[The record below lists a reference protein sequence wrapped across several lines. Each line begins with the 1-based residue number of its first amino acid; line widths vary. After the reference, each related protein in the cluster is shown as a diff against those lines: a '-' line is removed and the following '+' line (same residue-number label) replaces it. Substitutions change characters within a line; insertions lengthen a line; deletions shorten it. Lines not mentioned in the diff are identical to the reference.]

1 MKLIFNPYY
10 DSKVFVKTQGC
21 ALGEKVVGPQ
31 GLLDELELRAGL
43 TGRYLDNFQ
52 RAILYARGMKKAIE
66 KNSSLFFAQSFEK
79 DKLGTAVNVM
89 AWRDALIKAGWNK
102 TITGSSRLD
111 DLASVEAYFEEKGE
125 ADRWRIVLDYA
136 KSTPLLKDTDCIE
149 VTCGKDLLEPLYKQ
163 LFDHMASQGCDVKYI
178 PSQINSNLIE
188 KTSAYLFKNNLEMA
202 EWLAQQS
209 LGENDVVV
217 CDDTSLLHLDLAME
231 NKPQVGAESQAVGA
245 IMQIFTLG
253 LGLFNKPL
261 DINNLLAY
269 LQLPSTPLSAI
280 CVKRKHD
287 EKDNKSDYYI
297 SLRHALFEQLIDDNG
312 ISEDWDKLIDEAV
325 YDHDGNDVKQ
335 SAERTTALLFIN
347 QWKRAQGTGD
357 SCTVD
362 KDEVVKFL
370 KTMRKWAKS
379 HLYDESKAPQF
390 NAVVDNCETMLMI
403 LEDEAATI
411 KTHDLMLWASQ
422 ISRPIELTTLS
433 ARKGSINVT
442 NAVTDIYSTP
452 DSLYWACTTPEYRF
466 HFDLDFL
473 TPKEISI
480 LEGNDIEVAERET
493 LLKNKREIMLGI
505 LSNVQKHIYML
516 ECNIIGGVLPVEDP
530 VATELRHKGNLIMQS
545 KSPDGKDLEQKDTET
560 ASTKQ
565 AEYQLKPSV
574 FELLDT
580 PKDDGGLKR
589 DEESY
594 SSLEELI
601 QRPFDYVMDYILHLR
616 EYGKA
621 AMDDIDTV
629 KGNVAHAYVEKL
641 TEAGQRNVTSMRQI
655 HQDRY
660 KDMINHMAETNGSI
674 LLLEENDLE
683 FKRFKSLLQKSVDVL
698 LNIIEQNNLSIVG
711 AEKEYKVVVPV
722 IGKLTAKI
730 DFVLKD
736 SEDNIVIIDFK
747 WNESTT
753 YKKKLEQNDALQL
766 AIYRAVVEQHLC
778 DSGDNHKVSFMG
790 YFVLPRH
797 TLYTTYDT
805 LKHLDEIEVV
815 VPENTNDLM
824 QLAANSYTYRMSQL
838 KKGLIEEGES
848 LALADLQYVKDTID
862 KKLYPLKSDYYEKAL
877 KANSYGNKNIVLK
890 GGLV

>member
-10 DSKVFVKTQGC
+10 DSKVFVKTLGC

-43 TGRYLDNFQ
+43 TGRYLDNLQ
-52 RAILYARGMKKAIE
+52 RAIFYARGMKKAIE
-66 KNSSLFFAQSFEK
+66 KNSSLFFAKSFEK
-79 DKLGTAVNVM
+79 DKISTAVNVM

-111 DLASVEAYFEEKGE
+111 DLASVEAFFEEKGE

-136 KSTPLLKDTDCIE
+136 KSTTLLKDTDCIE
-149 VTCGKDLLEPLYKQ
+149 VTCDKDLLEPLYRK

-178 PSQINSNLIE
+178 PLPIKSNLKD
-188 KTSAYLFKNNLEMA
+188 KTSVYLFKNNLEMA

-269 LQLPSTPLSAI
+269 LQLPSTPLSTI
-280 CVKRKHD
+280 YVKRQHD
-287 EKDNKSDYYI
+287 EKDDNSDYYI

-312 ISEDWDKLIDEAV
+312 ISENWDKLIDEAV
-325 YDHDGNDVKQ
+325 YNHDGNDMTK
-335 SAERTTALLFIN
+335 SNERTTALLFIN
-347 QWKRAQGTGD
+347 QWKRAKGTGD

-403 LEDEAATI
+403 LEDEDDTI

-433 ARKGSINVT
+433 ARQGSINVT
-442 NAVTDIYSTP
+442 NAVMDIYSTP
-452 DSLYWACTTPEYRF
+452 DSLYWACTTPEYHF

-480 LEGNDIEVAERET
+480 LEDNGIEVVEREN

-530 VATELRHKGNLIMQS
+530 VATELRHKGNLSMQS
-545 KSPDGKDLEQKDTET
+545 KSPDGKDLEQRSTET

-565 AEYQLKPSV
+565 GEYQLKPSV

-589 DEESY
+589 DKESY

-601 QRPFDYVMDYILHLR
+601 QRPFDYVMDYILYLR

-621 AMDDIDTV
+621 AMADMDTV

-641 TEAGQRNVTSMRQI
+641 TEAGLRNVTSMRQI
-655 HQDRY
+655 HQAQY
-660 KDMINHMAETNGSI
+660 NNMINHLAETNGSI
-674 LLLEENDLE
+674 LLLEENDLD
-683 FKRFKSLLQKSVDVL
+683 FKRFKSLLRKSVDVL
-698 LNIIEQNNLSIVG
+698 LNIIEQNNLSIIG
-711 AEKEYKVVVPV
+711 AEKEYEVVVPV

-736 SEDNIVIIDFK
+736 SDDNIVIIDFK

-766 AIYRAVVEQHLC
+766 AVYKAVVEQFMK
-778 DSGDNHKVSFMG
+778 DTGDNHTVSFMG
-790 YFVLPRH
+790 YYVLPRH
-797 TLYTTYDT
+797 TLFTLYDT
-805 LKHLDEIEVV
+805 LKHQNCIEVV
-815 VPENTNDLM
+815 VPENSNDLI

-838 KKGLIEEGES
+838 KDGLIEEGES
-848 LALADLQYVKDTID
+848 LALADLQYVKDTMD
-862 KKLYPLKSDYYEKAL
+862 KKLYPLKSDYYEKDL

>member
-1 MKLIFNPYY
+1 MKLNFNPYY
-10 DSKVFVKTQGC
+10 DSKVFVKTHGC

-31 GLLDELELRAGL
+31 GLLNELELRAGL

-52 RAILYARGMKKAIE
+52 RAIFYARGMKKAIE
-66 KNSSLFFAQSFEK
+66 KNSSLFFAKSFEK

-89 AWRDALIKAGWNK
+89 AWRDALTKAGWNK

-217 CDDTSLLHLDLAME
+217 CDDTSILHLDLAME
-231 NKPQVGAESQAVGA
+231 NKPQVGAESQAIGA

-269 LQLPSTPLSAI
+269 LQLPSTPLSSI
-280 CVKRKHD
+280 CVKRQHD
-287 EKDNKSDYYI
+287 DDKTDYYI
-297 SLRHALFEQLIDDNG
+297 SLRRVLLEHLIEDNG
-312 ISEDWDKLIDEAV
+312 ISEEWDKLIDEAV
-325 YDHDGNDVKQ
+325 YDHDGKDIKE
-335 SAERTTALLFIN
+335 SDKRTDALLFVN
-347 QWKRAQGTGD
+347 QWKRVSGNGD
-357 SCTVD
+357 NC
-362 KDEVVKFL
+362 VVKKAEVSKYL
-370 KTMRKWAKS
+370 KAMRTWAKTN
-379 HLYDESKAPQF
+379 LFDENKAMQF
-390 NAVVDNCETMLMI
+390 NAIVNNCETMLMI
-403 LEDEAATI
+403 LEDEDDTI

-433 ARKGSINVT
+433 ARQGSINVT
-442 NAVTDIYSTP
+442 NAVMDIYSTP
-452 DSLYWACTTPEYRF
+452 DSLYWACTTPEYHF

-480 LEGNDIEVAERET
+480 LEDNGIEVVEREN

-530 VATELRHKGNLIMQS
+530 VATELRHKGNLSMQS
-545 KSPDGKDLEQKDTET
+545 KSPDGKDLEQRSTET

-565 AEYQLKPSV
+565 GEYQLKPSV

-589 DEESY
+589 EEESY

-621 AMDDIDTV
+621 AMADMDTV

-641 TEAGQRNVTSMRQI
+641 TEAGQHDVASMSQI
-655 HQDRY
+655 HQAQY
-660 KDMINHMAETNGSI
+660 NDMINHLAETNGSI
-674 LLLEENDLE
+674 LLLEENNLD
-683 FKRFKSLLQKSVDVL
+683 FKRFKSLLQKSIDVL

-736 SEDNIVIIDFK
+736 SDDNIVIIDFK

-766 AIYRAVVEQHLC
+766 AVYKAVVEQFMK
-778 DSGDNHKVSFMG
+778 DTGDNHTVSFMG
-790 YFVLPRH
+790 YYVLPRH
-797 TLYTTYDT
+797 TLFTLYDT
-805 LKHLDEIEVV
+805 LKHQNCIEVV
-815 VPENTNDLM
+815 VPENSNDLI

-838 KKGLIEEGES
+838 KDDLIEEGES

-862 KKLYPLKSDYYEKAL
+862 KKLYPLKSDYYEKDL